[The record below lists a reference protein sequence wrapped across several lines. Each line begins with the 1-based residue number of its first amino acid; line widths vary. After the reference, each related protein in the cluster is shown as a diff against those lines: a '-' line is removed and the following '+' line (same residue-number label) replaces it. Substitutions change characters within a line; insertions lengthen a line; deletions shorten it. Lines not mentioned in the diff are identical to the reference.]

1 MVIGGKYNWVNQS
14 EKLIYI
20 GYNYSGNGLW
30 HQFEKISEPGVI
42 WCEVLPYDLR
52 MIEETKDL

>member
-30 HQFEKISEPGVI
+30 HQFVKVDSPDVV